1 MLVGRRVAPSERGVK
16 QPQYVFRP
24 TLDDPQQR
32 QAWAILA
39 QIPSGQ
45 RKAFLTRAILATEQD
60 DRLEK
65 IIRKVMQE
73 ELQQLD
79 LTAVPS
85 KRPPE
90 PVPPAAIDFLSS
102 L

>member
-1 MLVGRRVAPSERGVK
+1 MK
-16 QPQYVFRP
+16 QSQYVFRP
-24 TLDDPQQR
+24 NLDDPQQR
-32 QAWAILA
+32 QAWAILT

-60 DRLEK
+60 DKLEK

-73 ELQQLD
+73 EIQQLD
-79 LTAVPS
+79 LTAVPNE
-85 KRPPE
+85 RPSE
-90 PVPPAAIDFLSS
+90 PVPPAALDFLSS

>member
-1 MLVGRRVAPSERGVK
+1 MK

-24 TLDDPQQR
+24 NLDDPRQR
-32 QAWAILA
+32 QAWTILE

-45 RKAFLTRAILATEQD
+45 RKVFLVQAILATEQD
-60 DRLEK
+60 NRLEK
-65 IIRKVMQE
+65 TIRKVMQE

-79 LTAVPS
+79 LAAVPRE
-85 KRPPE
+85 RPAE
-90 PVPPAAIDFLSS
+90 PVPPAALDFLSS

>member
-1 MLVGRRVAPSERGVK
+1 MK

-24 TLDDPQQR
+24 TLHDPQQR
-32 QAWAILA
+32 QAWAILE

-79 LTAVPS
+79 LTAVPGE
-85 KRPPE
+85 RPAE

>member
-1 MLVGRRVAPSERGVK
+1 MK

-24 TLDDPQQR
+24 NPDDPQQQ
-32 QAWAILA
+32 QAWIVLT

-73 ELQQLD
+73 ENS
-79 LTAVPS
+79 TA
-85 KRPPE
+85 
-90 PVPPAAIDFLSS
+90 
-102 L
+102 

>member
-1 MLVGRRVAPSERGVK
+1 MK

-24 TLDDPQQR
+24 NLDDPQQR
-32 QAWAILA
+32 QAWAILE
-39 QIPSGQ
+39 QITSGQ
-45 RKAFLTRAILATEQD
+45 RKAFLTRAILAIEQD

-73 ELQQLD
+73 EIQQLD
-79 LTAVPS
+79 LAAVS
-85 KRPPE
+85 HERPAE
-90 PVPPAAIDFLSS
+90 PVPPAAVDFLSS

>member
-1 MLVGRRVAPSERGVK
+1 MK

-24 TLDDPQQR
+24 NPDDPQQR
-32 QAWAILA
+32 QAWTILE

-45 RKAFLTRAILATEQD
+45 RKAFLARTILATEQD

-79 LTAVPS
+79 LTAVPHERS
-85 KRPPE
+85 GE
-90 PVPPAAIDFLSS
+90 SVPPAALDFLSS

>member
-1 MLVGRRVAPSERGVK
+1 MK

-24 TLDDPQQR
+24 NLDDPQQR
-32 QAWAILA
+32 QAWAILE
-39 QIPSGQ
+39 QIPTGQ
-45 RKAFLTRAILATEQD
+45 RKAFLVQAILATEQD

-65 IIRKVMQE
+65 TIRKVMQE

-79 LTAVPS
+79 LAAVPCE
-85 KRPPE
+85 RPAE

>member
-1 MLVGRRVAPSERGVK
+1 MK

-24 TLDDPQQR
+24 SLDDPQQR
-32 QAWAILA
+32 QAWAILE

-65 IIRKVMQE
+65 TIRKVMQA
-73 ELQQLD
+73 ELRQLD
-79 LTAVPS
+79 LTAVP
-85 KRPPE
+85 REQPAE
-90 PVPPAAIDFLSS
+90 PVPPAALDFLSS

>member
-1 MLVGRRVAPSERGVK
+1 MK

-24 TLDDPQQR
+24 NLDAPQQR
-32 QAWAILA
+32 QAWAILG

-45 RKAFLTRAILATEQD
+45 RKAFLTQAILATEQN

-73 ELQQLD
+73 ELRQLD
-79 LTAVPS
+79 LSDVPHE
-85 KRPPE
+85 RPTE
-90 PVPPAAIDFLSS
+90 SVPPAALDFLSS

>member
-1 MLVGRRVAPSERGVK
+1 MKR
-16 QPQYVFRP
+16 PQYVFRP
-24 TLDDPQQR
+24 NLDEPQQR
-32 QAWAILA
+32 RAWAILE
-39 QIPSGQ
+39 QVPSGQ
-45 RKAFLTRAILATEQD
+45 RKTFLVQAILATEQD

-79 LTAVPS
+79 LAAVPH
-85 KRPPE
+85 E
-90 PVPPAAIDFLSS
+90 HTADPVPAAAIDFLSS

>member
-1 MLVGRRVAPSERGVK
+1 MK

-24 TLDDPQQR
+24 NLDNPRQR
-32 QAWAILA
+32 QAWTILE

-45 RKAFLTRAILATEQD
+45 RKVFLVQAILATEQD

-79 LTAVPS
+79 LAAVPRE
-85 KRPPE
+85 RPAE
-90 PVPPAAIDFLSS
+90 PVPPAALDFLSS

>member
-1 MLVGRRVAPSERGVK
+1 MK

-24 TLDDPQQR
+24 NLEDPQQR
-32 QAWAILA
+32 QAWAIIE

-79 LTAVPS
+79 LTAVPHE
-85 KRPPE
+85 RPAE
-90 PVPPAAIDFLSS
+90 PVPAAALDFLSS

>member
-1 MLVGRRVAPSERGVK
+1 MK

-24 TLDDPQQR
+24 NLNDPQQR
-32 QAWAILA
+32 QAWAILE

-45 RKAFLTRAILATEQD
+45 RKAFLVQAILATEQD
-60 DRLEK
+60 NRLEK
-65 IIRKVMQE
+65 TIRKVMQE

-79 LTAVPS
+79 LAAVPRE
-85 KRPPE
+85 RPAE
-90 PVPPAAIDFLSS
+90 PVPPAALDFLSS

>member
-1 MLVGRRVAPSERGVK
+1 MK

-24 TLDDPQQR
+24 NPDDPQQR
-32 QAWAILA
+32 QAWTIL
-39 QIPSGQ
+39 QQVPSGQ

-73 ELQQLD
+73 EIQQLD

-85 KRPPE
+85 KRPAE
-90 PVPPAAIDFLSS
+90 PVPPAALDFLSS

>member
-1 MLVGRRVAPSERGVK
+1 MK

-24 TLDDPQQR
+24 NLDNPRQR
-32 QAWAILA
+32 QAWAILE

-45 RKAFLTRAILATEQD
+45 RKAFLVQAILATEQD
-60 DRLEK
+60 DRLERV
-65 IIRKVMQE
+65 IRKVMQE

-79 LTAVPS
+79 LAAVPRE
-85 KRPPE
+85 RPSE
-90 PVPPAAIDFLSS
+90 PVPPAAIDFLFS

>member
-1 MLVGRRVAPSERGVK
+1 MK

-24 TLDDPQQR
+24 NLNDPQQR
-32 QAWAILA
+32 QAWTILT

-45 RKAFLTRAILATEQD
+45 RKAFLVQAILATEQD

-79 LTAVPS
+79 LVAVP
-85 KRPPE
+85 RERLAE
-90 PVPPAAIDFLSS
+90 PVLPAAIDFLAS

>member
-1 MLVGRRVAPSERGVK
+1 MK

-24 TLDDPQQR
+24 NLNDPQQR
-32 QAWAILA
+32 QAWAILERV
-39 QIPSGQ
+39 PSGQ

-65 IIRKVMQE
+65 TIRKVMQE
-73 ELQQLD
+73 EFQQLD
-79 LTAVPS
+79 LSAVPRE
-85 KRPPE
+85 RPAE
-90 PVPPAAIDFLSS
+90 LVPPAAIDFLSS

>member
-1 MLVGRRVAPSERGVK
+1 MK

-24 TLDDPQQR
+24 NLDNPQQR
-32 QAWAILA
+32 QAWAILE

-79 LTAVPS
+79 LTTVPREQPT
-85 KRPPE
+85 K
-90 PVPPAAIDFLSS
+90 PVPPAALDFLSS

>member
-1 MLVGRRVAPSERGVK
+1 MK

-24 TLDDPQQR
+24 NLNDPQQR
-32 QAWAILA
+32 QAWAILE
-39 QIPSGQ
+39 QIPSGR
-45 RKAFLTRAILATEQD
+45 RKAFLVQAILATEQD

-73 ELQQLD
+73 ELRQID
-79 LTAVPS
+79 LTDLP
-85 KRPPE
+85 REQPTE
-90 PVPPAAIDFLSS
+90 PVPVAALDFLSS

>member
-1 MLVGRRVAPSERGVK
+1 MK

-24 TLDDPQQR
+24 NLDDPRQR
-32 QAWAILA
+32 QAWTILE

-45 RKAFLTRAILATEQD
+45 RKAFLTQAILATEQD

-65 IIRKVMQE
+65 TIRKVMQE

-79 LTAVPS
+79 LAAVPRE
-85 KRPPE
+85 RPAE

>member
-1 MLVGRRVAPSERGVK
+1 MK

-24 TLDDPQQR
+24 NPDDPQQR
-32 QAWAILA
+32 QAWDILE

-60 DRLEK
+60 NRLEK

-79 LTAVPS
+79 LTAVP
-85 KRPPE
+85 REQPAE
-90 PVPPAAIDFLSS
+90 PVPPAALDFLSS

>member
-1 MLVGRRVAPSERGVK
+1 MK

-24 TLDDPQQR
+24 NLDDQQQR
-32 QAWAILA
+32 QAWSILT

-45 RKAFLTRAILATEQD
+45 RKTFLVQAILATEQD

-73 ELQQLD
+73 ELRQID
-79 LTAVPS
+79 LTDLP
-85 KRPPE
+85 REQPTE
-90 PVPPAAIDFLSS
+90 PVPVAALDFLSS

>member
-1 MLVGRRVAPSERGVK
+1 VK

-24 TLDDPQQR
+24 NLDDPRQR
-32 QAWAILA
+32 QAWTILE

-45 RKAFLTRAILATEQD
+45 RKVFLVQAILATEQD
-60 DRLEK
+60 NRLEK
-65 IIRKVMQE
+65 TIRKVMQE

-79 LTAVPS
+79 LAAVPRE
-85 KRPPE
+85 RPAE
-90 PVPPAAIDFLSS
+90 PVPPAALDFLSS

>member
-1 MLVGRRVAPSERGVK
+1 MK

-24 TLDDPQQR
+24 NLDDPQQR
-32 QAWAILA
+32 QAWAILE
-39 QIPSGQ
+39 QVPSGQ
-45 RKAFLTRAILATEQD
+45 RKAFLVRSILATEKD
-60 DRLEK
+60 NRLEK

-73 ELQQLD
+73 EFQQLD
-79 LTAVPS
+79 LTTVLREQPA
-85 KRPPE
+85 E

>member
-1 MLVGRRVAPSERGVK
+1 MK

-24 TLDDPQQR
+24 NLNDPQQR
-32 QAWAILA
+32 QAWAILE

-45 RKAFLTRAILATEQD
+45 RKAFLVQAILATEQD

-73 ELQQLD
+73 ELRQID
-79 LTAVPS
+79 LTDLP
-85 KRPPE
+85 REQPTE
-90 PVPPAAIDFLSS
+90 PVPVAALDFLSS

>member
-1 MLVGRRVAPSERGVK
+1 MK

-24 TLDDPQQR
+24 NLDDPQQR
-32 QAWAILA
+32 QAWAILK
-39 QIPSGQ
+39 QIPAGQ
-45 RKAFLTRAILATEQD
+45 RKAFLVQAILATEQD

-79 LTAVPS
+79 LAAVPRE
-85 KRPPE
+85 RPAE

>member
-1 MLVGRRVAPSERGVK
+1 MK

-24 TLDDPQQR
+24 NLDDPQQR
-32 QAWAILA
+32 HAWAILE

-73 ELQQLD
+73 EIQQLD
-79 LTAVPS
+79 LAAVPHE
-85 KRPPE
+85 RPTE
-90 PVPPAAIDFLSS
+90 PVPSAALDFLSS

>member
-1 MLVGRRVAPSERGVK
+1 MK

-32 QAWAILA
+32 QAWAILE

-65 IIRKVMQE
+65 IIRKVVQE
-73 ELQQLD
+73 EIQQLD

-85 KRPPE
+85 KRPAK
-90 PVPPAAIDFLSS
+90 PVPPAALDFLSYYS
-102 L
+102 Y

>member
-1 MLVGRRVAPSERGVK
+1 MK

-24 TLDDPQQR
+24 NMNDPQQR
-32 QAWAILA
+32 QAWTILE

-45 RKAFLTRAILATEQD
+45 RKAFLVQAILATEQD

-65 IIRKVMQE
+65 IIRKAMQE
-73 ELQQLD
+73 EFQQLD
-79 LTAVPS
+79 LSDVPHERS
-85 KRPPE
+85 AE

>member
-1 MLVGRRVAPSERGVK
+1 MK

-24 TLDDPQQR
+24 NMNDPQQR
-32 QAWAILA
+32 QAWTILE

-45 RKAFLTRAILATEQD
+45 RKVFLVQAILATEQD
-60 DRLEK
+60 NRLEK
-65 IIRKVMQE
+65 TIRKVMQE

-79 LTAVPS
+79 LAAVPRE
-85 KRPPE
+85 RPAE
-90 PVPPAAIDFLSS
+90 PVPPAALDFLSS

>member
-1 MLVGRRVAPSERGVK
+1 MK

-24 TLDDPQQR
+24 NLDDPRQR
-32 QAWAILA
+32 QAWTILE

-45 RKAFLTRAILATEQD
+45 RKVFLVQAILATEQD
-60 DRLEK
+60 NRLEK
-65 IIRKVMQE
+65 TIRKVMQE

-79 LTAVPS
+79 LAAVPRE
-85 KRPPE
+85 RPAE
-90 PVPPAAIDFLSS
+90 PVPSAALDFLSS

>member
-1 MLVGRRVAPSERGVK
+1 MK

-24 TLDDPQQR
+24 NLNDPQQR
-32 QAWAILA
+32 QAWAILE
-39 QIPSGQ
+39 QIASGQ
-45 RKAFLTRAILATEQD
+45 RKAFLTRAILATKQD

-79 LTAVPS
+79 LAATPREQPTES
-85 KRPPE
+85 
-90 PVPPAAIDFLSS
+90 VPPAAIDFLSS

>member
-1 MLVGRRVAPSERGVK
+1 MK

-24 TLDDPQQR
+24 NLNDPQQR
-32 QAWAILA
+32 QAWAILE

-45 RKAFLTRAILATEQD
+45 RKAFLVQAILATEQD

-79 LTAVPS
+79 LTVISHEQSA
-85 KRPPE
+85 E
-90 PVPPAAIDFLSS
+90 PVPSAALDFLSS